1 MPYPFLSHPFLI
13 LGEVQLTLW
22 GLGTFML
29 TVVGLLLSTYLA
41 RRLLART
48 LTRVAFLRAGER
60 SAVVNI
66 LSGLILIFGLLA
78 SIESLGFAVGKPLL
92 TLGGTGISLYS
103 LATSL
108 ALAWAVLTGSQIV
121 SRWVAQG
128 ALTQS
133 HVDEGLR
140 YAIGRIIYYVL
151 MVLGMMAVLQ
161 TLGIQMGSL
170 TVLVG
175 ALGVGIGF
183 GLQNIV
189 NNFVSGLILLFERP
203 IKVGDWIDLEGTSGK
218 VTDIGAR
225 STKVVTADNIT
236 VILPN
241 GDCLSQKLI
250 NWSYNASGVRFR
262 IPISVAYGSDMALV
276 KRLLLEVG
284 LNHPKVL
291 DSPAPKVL
299 FKEFGDS
306 SLNLELGIWIRVDSI
321 GRQQL
326 YSDINFAIEKAF
338 RDNDIEIPFP
348 QRDLRVRTTAPTQ
361 LGLQQRADNG
371 PDQP

>member
-1 MPYPFLSHPFLI
+1 MPDSFLTGPI
-13 LGEVQLTLW
+13 IALGGVELTLL
-22 GLGTFML
+22 GLGTFL
-29 TVVGLLLSTYLA
+29 FTVAGLFLATYLV
-41 RRLLART
+41 RRFLGRT
-48 LTRVAFLRAGER
+48 LTNVAFLRAGER
-60 SAVVNI
+60 SAVVGI

-78 SIESLGFAVGKPLL
+78 SIETLGFAVGKPLL
-92 TLGGTGISLYS
+92 TLGGTGISPYS

-108 ALAWAVLTGSQIV
+108 ALGWAVLTGSQIV
-121 SRWVAQG
+121 SRWVAER
-128 ALTQS
+128 ALSQS

-140 YAIGRIIYYVL
+140 YAIRRIIYYVL

-236 VILPN
+236 IILPN
-241 GDCLSQKLI
+241 GDCLSQKLT

-262 IPISVAYGSDMALV
+262 IPVSVAYGSNMDLV
-276 KRLLLEVG
+276 KQLLLELG
-284 LNHPKVL
+284 SKHPKVL
-291 DSPAPKVL
+291 ESPGPKVF

-306 SLNLELGIWIRVDSI
+306 ALNLELGIWIRVGSI

-326 YSDINFAIEKAF
+326 YSDINFAIDKAF
-338 RDNDIEIPFP
+338 RDHDIEIPFP
-348 QRDLRVRTTAPTQ
+348 QRDLHVRTVVPAIAGAPV
-361 LGLQQRADNG
+361 
-371 PDQP
+371 

>member
-1 MPYPFLSHPFLI
+1 MPQNGAMRVPFLTHPFTV
-13 LGEVQLTLW
+13 LGDVQLTLL
-22 GLGTFML
+22 GLGTFLL
-29 TVVGLLLSTYLA
+29 TVVGLVLGAYLSG
-41 RRLLART
+41 RLLKRT
-48 LTRVAFLRAGER
+48 LTRIEFLRSGER
-60 SAVVNI
+60 SAIVSI
-66 LSGLILIFGLLA
+66 FSGLILIFGLLA
-78 SIESLGFAVGKPLL
+78 SVETLGFAVGKPLL

-108 ALAWAVLTGSQIV
+108 ALGWAVLTGSQIF
-121 SRWVAQG
+121 SRWVAER
-128 ALTQS
+128 ALSPS

-140 YAIGRIIYYVL
+140 YAIRRIIYYVL

-183 GLQNIV
+183 GMQNIV

-262 IPISVAYGSDMALV
+262 IPISVAYGSDMGLV
-276 KRLLLEVG
+276 KKVLLELG
-284 LNHPKVL
+284 SKHPKVL
-291 DSPAPKVL
+291 DNPGPKVL

-306 SLNLELGIWIRVDSI
+306 SLNLELGIWIRVGSI

-326 YSDINFAIEKAF
+326 YSDINFAIDKAF
-338 RDNDIEIPFP
+338 RDHGIEIPFP
-348 QRDLRVRTTAPTQ
+348 QRDLHVRTAAPT
-361 LGLQQRADNG
+361 RTE
-371 PDQP
+371 